1 MRRRSKNTSLRDS
14 FRHPTRT
21 SWMSSAVAATRPV
34 QSLAM
39 PKPWWL
45 VTTARTF
52 CVSQPVESASS
63 LSAVLSR
70 SRVPERLLMI
80 YYLNAASEFLYD
92 MRRWMIDRA
101 YYMLCY
107 LICRFACAPLMSIY
121 LCSLNTDF
129 HKQSFFAS
137 NNQLVLSVVM
147 TIDVV
152 KFCAEV

>member
-1 MRRRSKNTSLRDS
+1 
-14 FRHPTRT
+14 
-21 SWMSSAVAATRPV
+21 MSSAVAATRPV

-101 YYMLCY
+101 YYML
-107 LICRFACAPLMSIY
+107 
-121 LCSLNTDF
+121 
-129 HKQSFFAS
+129 
-137 NNQLVLSVVM
+137 VLSVVM
-147 TIDVV
+147 TIDEV